1 MSTTSAVAGR
11 RSEDDSALVD
21 ALRAGDE
28 SAFLQLAAT
37 HHAAL
42 RRVAMAHGA
51 GAAAAEE
58 VVHQT
63 WHEVLKRLDSFD
75 GSPSLRSWAARIAS
89 GCARARVLSD
99 QGLEPFAS
107 LPKAA
112 AEPGPPA
119 VAADRFLPPEH
130 DVYPGHWALEPTP
143 WSALRNG
150 SFPGDARRTM
160 TAAVEELPAAQQLVI
175 TLRDVEGWSAREVCE
190 AFDVSESDVR
200 VLLHRARSGV
210 RAALERHFDEE
221 GQADGS
227 R

>member
-1 MSTTSAVAGR
+1 VLLAAV
-11 RSEDDSALVD
+11 
-21 ALRAGDE
+21 RAGDE

-51 GAAAAEE
+51 GAASADE

-63 WHEVLKRLDSFD
+63 WREVLRRLDSFD
-75 GSPSLRSWAARIAS
+75 GQPSLRSWAARIAS

-112 AEPGPPA
+112 SEPGRPA
-119 VAADRFLPPEH
+119 VAADRFLPRGHPEI
-130 DVYPGHWALEPTP
+130 PGHWALVPTP

-150 SFPGDARRTM
+150 SFPGAARAVLTS
-160 TAAVEELPAAQQLVI
+160 AVEELPAAEQLVI
-175 TLRDVEGWSAREVCE
+175 SLRDVEGWSAREVCD
-190 AFDVSESDVR
+190 AFDVSETDER
-200 VLLHRARSGV
+200 VLLHRARSCV
-210 RAALERHFDEE
+210 RAALELHFGGE
-221 GQADGS
+221 GQAGIS
-227 R
+227 QQS